1 MSKQSGKNK
10 DGSSAYIKHVY
21 PDVSVDLTKH
31 NVNVSRLRNYVY
43 ASGITMTVRTLDEK
57 KARLEPSLH
66 RFNNLMY
73 MLNHPRKFEAYL
85 K

>member
-10 DGSSAYIKHVY
+10 DESSYVKHVY
-21 PDVSVDLTKH
+21 HDIQIDLSKH
-31 NVNVSRLRNYVY
+31 NVNVSKLRNYVY
-43 ASGITMTVRTLDEK
+43 STGITMTVRTLDEK

>member
-21 PDVSVDLTKH
+21 PDVQIDLSKH
-31 NVNVSRLRNYVY
+31 NVNVSKLRNYVY
-43 ASGITMTVRTLDEK
+43 STGITMTVRTLDEK

-73 MLNHPRKFEAYL
+73 MLNNFKRYECYL
-85 K
+85 

>member
-10 DGSSAYIKHVY
+10 DESSYIKHVY
-21 PDVSVDLTKH
+21 PDVSVDLSKH
-31 NVNVSRLRNYVY
+31 NVNVSRLRNYIYSTGV
-43 ASGITMTVRTLDEK
+43 IMTVRTLEERN
-57 KARLEPSLH
+57 ARFAPSPH

>member
-10 DGSSAYIKHVY
+10 DESSYIKHVY
-21 PDVSVDLTKH
+21 PDVSVDLSKH
-31 NVNVSRLRNYVY
+31 NVNVSRLRSYVY
-43 ASGITMTVRTLDEK
+43 STGITMTVRTLDEK

-73 MLNHPRKFEAYL
+73 MLNNFKRYECYL
-85 K
+85 